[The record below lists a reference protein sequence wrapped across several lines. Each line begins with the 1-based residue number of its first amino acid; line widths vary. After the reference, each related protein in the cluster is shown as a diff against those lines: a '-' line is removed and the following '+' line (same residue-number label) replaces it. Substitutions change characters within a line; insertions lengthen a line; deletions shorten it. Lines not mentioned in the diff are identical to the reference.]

1 MSDPAN
7 WRSTTSSSLDSHLI
21 RLTRR
26 AQDNRK
32 VVMTPETL
40 GDVVFA
46 ALLAAQATGPGV

>member
-21 RLTRR
+21 RLTGR
-26 AQDNRK
+26 AQDDRK
-32 VVMTPETL
+32 VMTPETL